1 MLHHLCLKKGAILGG
16 FINSQSD
23 NEICEVL
30 NKRFSDEIN
39 PNDPQRR
46 TYLNGLRDF
55 FQRRER
61 LFDPPRRL
69 NRIFHRLA
77 RSVTGGRS
85 VPKNLNSRLRWFHLL
100 RRDLPPA
107 VDQAIRDQLTAIL
120 SPATAANPAG
130 AVAYVSFSTAH
141 MPTTTG
147 LQFELFDRNSS
158 TPAVRTDA
166 NNKSYCPIILQCNVD
181 QQLVLDPTEPDPP
194 PDPGN
199 ETPIPFAKPAA
210 KKKGTKKNKKKKTVK
225 AKAAKKTKKAAK
237 RK

>member
-1 MLHHLCLKKGAILGG
+1 MGG

-30 NKRFSDEIN
+30 NKRFSDDIN
-39 PNDPQRR
+39 LNDPQRR

-61 LFDPPRRL
+61 LFDSPRRL

-77 RSVTGGRS
+77 RSVTGGPS
-85 VPKNLNSRLRWFHLL
+85 VPKNSKSRLRWFHLL

-107 VDQAIRDQLTAIL
+107 VEQAIRDQLTAIL
-120 SPATAANPAG
+120 SPVTAANPAG
-130 AVAYVSFSTAH
+130 GVAYVSFSTAH
-141 MPTTTG
+141 VPTTTG

-158 TPAVRTDA
+158 KPTVLTDA
-166 NNKSYCPIILQCNVD
+166 NNKSYCPVILQCNVD
-181 QQLVLDPTEPDPP
+181 QQLVLDTSEPDPP

-199 ETPIPFAKPAA
+199 ETPIPFARPAPKRKRIPKKKKAVKKKVA
-210 KKKGTKKNKKKKTVK
+210 KKKK
-225 AKAAKKTKKAAK
+225 AKKAG
-237 RK
+237 RR